1 MPRAHKTTGAKE
13 EALLKK
19 ARELKRDPSPLLP
32 ALSDECPTAPF
43 DRIRSD
49 LTKVKESADDVEALK
64 KYMVRGEN
72 LARAY
77 AALLYF
83 AEERPEAVMAV
94 VAHPTGTIPYL
105 TLGTAS
111 PEGQI
116 AVQYYDDPRRL
127 LLGYANLAKAGLF
140 GGGGFHFYALER
152 RVVCTGKEARPPAEF
167 ISATIARLPY
177 KLLPMESKGLK
188 KRVCAHLQRG
198 ETLPFLEISWAA
210 AEMTFNICRKCVRE
224 DAHLLASLLE
234 SMAVPN
240 PDEIFEVKVEYPL
253 EHKHQGQPC
262 QVWSFPAMSASNE
275 KRYRKGKISDSELL
289 GEYLKE
295 CEGALLA
302 SSGALFVAGGRCFGS
317 DAKAF
322 VDDLSPTAAE
332 RKALT
337 EVVGTI
343 SSPLLVTE
351 RTAGK
356 ALEALW
362 KDHAQELVEAMGV
375 TGEEEMRLVKE
386 FSNSPGRVSELLER
400 LYRKERER
408 AVLSSLPEYSDLVP
422 EAQFCIEIS
431 RLYRTQGDTFVE
443 QRLASSLPESGK
455 ERGLAWGFLLAMGKA
470 AERHEWRF
478 TNTEKEFGEA
488 LSPAALKLLK
498 ASPEEY
504 HSALSELLSA
514 AGVTAWGTPVKN
526 PHK

>member
-1 MPRAHKTTGAKE
+1 MHKTSGGKE
-13 EALLKK
+13 ETLLKK
-19 ARELKRDPSPLLP
+19 ARELKRDPFVLLP
-32 ALSDECPTAPF
+32 ALSDGCPTAPF
-43 DRIRSD
+43 DRIRGD
-49 LTKVKESADDVEALK
+49 LTKVKESAEDVEALK

-83 AEERPEAVMAV
+83 AEERPEAEMAV
-94 VAHPTGTIPYL
+94 VTHPTGTIPYL
-105 TLGTAS
+105 TLGTAT
-111 PEGQI
+111 PEAQI

-127 LLGYANLAKAGLF
+127 LLGYANLAKGGLF

-167 ISATIARLPY
+167 ISATISRLPY
-177 KLLPMESKGLK
+177 RLFPLESKGQK
-188 KRVCAHLQRG
+188 KRVCAHLQKG
-198 ETLPFLEISWAA
+198 ETQPFLEISWAA

-262 QVWSFPAMSASNE
+262 QVWEMPALAAGNE
-275 KRYRKGKISDSELL
+275 RRYRKGRISDSDLL
-289 GEYLKE
+289 GAYLKE
-295 CEGALLA
+295 AEEALLA
-302 SSGALFVAGGRCFGS
+302 SNGALFVAGGRCFGS
-317 DAKAF
+317 DAKGF
-322 VDDLSPTAAE
+322 VDDLSPTPAE

-337 EVVGTI
+337 EVVANRTT
-343 SSPLLVTE
+343 PLLVTE

-375 TGEEEMRLVKE
+375 TGEEEIRLVQE

-400 LYRKERER
+400 LYRKEQEK
-408 AVLSSLPEYSDLVP
+408 AVLATLPEYSNLAPEAKFVLDISRLFRTHGETAVEQKLVSSLPE
-422 EAQFCIEIS
+422 E
-431 RLYRTQGDTFVE
+431 
-443 QRLASSLPESGK
+443 GK
-455 ERGLAWGFLLAMGKA
+455 MRGLAWGFLLAMGKA
-470 AERHEWRF
+470 AERHAWRF
-478 TNTEKEFGEA
+478 TDKEQEFGAA

-498 ASPEEY
+498 ASPKEY
-504 HSALSELLSA
+504 HSAMSDLLSA
-514 AGVTAWGTPVKN
+514 AGVTSWGTLVRDPN
-526 PHK
+526 A